1 MLLPPGEPLLLVLS
15 AEQDLLLVR
24 MEGELLLLEPPT
36 DGLDGRL
43 APGGPTDLG
52 LRHIRLAGRLLR
64 ELLRLLDKAGHLRD
78 LTPAR

>member
-1 MLLPPGEPLLLVLS
+1 MGLQFKWLASPAGLAGLL
-15 AEQDLLLVR
+15 R
-24 MEGELLLLEPPT
+24 NCPPT
-36 DGLDGRL
+36 DGLGGRL